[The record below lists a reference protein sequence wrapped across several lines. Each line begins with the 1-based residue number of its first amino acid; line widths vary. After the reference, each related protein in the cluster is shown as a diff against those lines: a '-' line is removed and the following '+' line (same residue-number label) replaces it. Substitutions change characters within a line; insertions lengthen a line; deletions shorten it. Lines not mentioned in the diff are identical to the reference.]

1 MSKTLLQ
8 ILIDAN
14 ATLDLDAS
22 APSGTESTTRS
33 NYADQA
39 VWDASATGQLSEF
52 KREHLTT
59 CSTMATLPL
68 PADFREFQEW
78 PHIATGGGWQSYEP
92 IEVEKKYDRTGDYV
106 CWVLG
111 NPAEGYNVVFNN
123 IIASNTVSIIY
134 QRFPSGLLTL
144 TALCELS
151 DPQYVVRKIESY
163 VLYSRNDERLQIAES
178 RAQQTLANMMGREM
192 KGASGQGRATT
203 PSSFRHPL
211 QNG

>member
-8 ILIDAN
+8 ILINAN
-14 ATLDLDAS
+14 AVLDLDAS
-22 APSGTESTTRS
+22 APSGTEETTRT

-39 VWDASATGQLSEF
+39 VWDASAIGQLSEF

-59 CSTMATLPL
+59 TSSLATISL
-68 PADFREFQEW
+68 PADFRGFQEW
-78 PHIATGGGWQSYEP
+78 PHISTGGSWQSYEP

-123 IIASNTVSIIY
+123 IIASNTLSIIY

-144 TALCELS
+144 TDVCELS
-151 DPQYVVRKIESY
+151 DPQYITRKIESY
-163 VLYSRNDERLQIAES
+163 VLYSRNDERMQIAEA
-178 RAQQTLANMMGREM
+178 RAQQTLSNMMGRGM
-192 KGASGQGRATT
+192 KSSSGLGNATT
-203 PSSFRHPL
+203 KYTFKHPL
-211 QNG
+211 ERG